1 MINKIPVITI
11 DGPSG
16 VGKSTLSKI
25 IAKKLNWSLLES
37 GKIYRLIAFLAL
49 NNNIAIVENNIV
61 NLLKNLDCWLIKKKL
76 LIIFIIY
83 KT

>member
-25 IAKKLNWSLLES
+25 IANKLNWALLES
-37 GKIYRLIAFLAL
+37 GNIYRLIAFLAL
-49 NNNIAIVENNIV
+49 KKNISILEEDIV
-61 NLLKNLDCWLIKKKL
+61 NLLNNLDYSLIKKKL
-76 LIIFIIY
+76 
-83 KT
+83 